1 MVLVLVVFLL
11 TIPFVA
17 LLEMYGASSLKL
29 LELLLST
36 GQTIS
41 TPFRYSHI
49 AFRGDIK
56 KKAVAAVFFL
66 PNVLT
71 RVLLWS
77 DMDIAMRKESS
88 TDVLLLYLRYCN
100 TQKRRLCLS

>member
-17 LLEMYGASSLKL
+17 LLEMYRASSLKL
-29 LELLLST
+29 LELVLSS

-56 KKAVAAVFFL
+56 KKAVAAVFFFL
-66 PNVLT
+66 MYSLECFYGQIWI
-71 RVLLWS
+71 LL
-77 DMDIAMRKESS
+77 
-88 TDVLLLYLRYCN
+88 
-100 TQKRRLCLS
+100 